1 MPFFLLW
8 LSACFRLSFLVG
20 LSQTINQ
27 ESRDNG
33 EEEERNRGK
42 QDDLFSS
49 LQFVL
54 LNFGPNLL
62 CEAIV
67 LVTYLQ
73 ACQQWTIEKAGV
85 GEGAG
90 LCLSEAS
97 QAELKVKAGSSMGG
111 SCERAVKGSCAREG
125 V

>member
-1 MPFFLLW
+1 MEKKTK
-8 LSACFRLSFLVG
+8 RTGV
-20 LSQTINQ
+20 
-27 ESRDNG
+27 
-33 EEEERNRGK
+33 K
-42 QDDLFSS
+42 QGGLFSS

-54 LNFGPNLL
+54 LNFGPNPL
-62 CEAIV
+62 CEARV

-111 SCERAVKGSCAREG
+111 SCERAAKGSCAREG